1 MAKFKIQ
8 TYNEEMTELISSD
21 IGSFSK
27 TEDALIEA
35 YDMRGNDYIIVLMRQ
50 SISDPKCWRRIA
62 KFY

>member
-8 TYNEEMTELISSD
+8 TYNEEMTELFSERHVE
-21 IGSFSK
+21 FSK

-50 SISDPKCWRRIA
+50 SISDPKCWIRIA